1 MTFEEKLQ
9 NKQISF
15 EELLEMYEE
24 SVALDIASGYRLP
37 QSKG

>member
-1 MTFEEKLQ
+1 MSLEELLNSKE
-9 NKQISF
+9 ISL

-24 SVALDIASGYRLP
+24 SVALEIASSYRLP